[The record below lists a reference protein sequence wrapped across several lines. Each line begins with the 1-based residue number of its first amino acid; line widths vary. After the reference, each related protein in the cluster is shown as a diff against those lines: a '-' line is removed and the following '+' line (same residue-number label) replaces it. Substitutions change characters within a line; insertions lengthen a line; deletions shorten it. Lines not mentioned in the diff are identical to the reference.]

1 MANEQDKTK
10 VLYDAVSKDYDIGTF
25 NEFSAKLQD
34 PTKRKA
40 FYDGVGKEYD
50 LGTFDDFSSKVSAP
64 KKKDLSLPSTDFSAS
79 SQFLQE
85 KPTPTIPF
93 RQGVEVEKPKVKV
106 NRENIIKRAEAGE
119 VNPDLN
125 ELADLNQ
132 RLIKGGV
139 LTAGE
144 IERGELDKGDIDDF
158 TLRTRAVRDLRE
170 KSIEKSKALENG
182 AKKIQ
187 EQGRTLIQQYEQA
200 PSTELKSQI
209 EQLDK
214 DYQLTLREYKKER
227 YKQDIYEK
235 RLVQTSDS
243 IKRLANEQLP
253 DDFFSGFYKGLK
265 GNINSYTEAIDLAK
279 KSKKEQIEY
288 AKTKSLQAPTK
299 EAPLK
304 AQAGEMIGG
313 VAPDAGVNIAFSLAG
328 LPGAGAAVVAVR
340 QGAQQA
346 ADDFVRAFNQAKEE
360 GIETG
365 ELDKNGNPI
374 LREATDDEAY
384 DIATKAAGVGFG
396 TGALEGLAGSVTGG
410 IGGKLAGRATTTVG
424 RVLTERA
431 VDVGLDAGIAG
442 TMQTGRNLFDRAQ
455 GLQTSVG
462 EGVLQNMAGE
472 VLLSAPVNV
481 VAGRKEIA
489 RAKKASNAAKEQ
501 LFDHVINAKDNPE
514 ELKKLTE
521 NLEIIKNQGLVTE
534 SEYND
539 IVKKAQQYEQ
549 ALPTIPEEIKNK
561 KAAADLIIERND
573 LAEKAQT
580 VDEAYKK
587 PIEERIKQINEE
599 LLQVDSKPTP
609 KPAAEV
615 DLKEVEITAEK
626 PTEVT
631 ETKVEEVQPTETKVE
646 TEAQPVE
653 QEQVVAEE
661 VQPTEALKDIES
673 TAKALEELSSGKFK
687 LGELE
692 ETPTAL
698 DVDYG
703 DIVWQQSGLSSFNK
717 GTNGKTYITDK
728 DGKIYEIQKTKLS
741 ANNTFLVV
749 IKDANGGE
757 VGNFEFKKQPDGSFY
772 AEESYVSNK
781 GKGLAAIAYD
791 YASQDGIIIKPS
803 KKLKQDGIKFWSKSI
818 AEAYHKAKADGSS
831 PELVK
836 AVEDLLGKPTEVKA
850 EEQPAP
856 ISEIEQAK
864 KELKEAREA
873 FRKASAGLGSLGNL
887 QAIPEFVNLVKKAV
901 KLGVVAAKDFYNE
914 HKDLFNN
921 YSEKDIN
928 DAFENAKKDLIKKG
942 EVDINK
948 VINKISTE
956 LKNKYNKLA
965 EKVNKLKESAKE
977 SEYQQRWK
985 EAEQKFMRDYELAKQ
1000 KGESEEK
1007 LNKIKS
1013 EYETEIGK
1021 LNDKISEIQYQQR
1034 WKEAE
1039 ANFIK
1044 EYELAKQKGASDA
1057 KLKEMTDKY
1066 KSKVKSLEEELKQ
1079 EKKERRYELK
1089 YLEAEANTV
1098 KDWLGENKSLLKGL
1112 TDAEYQ
1118 RLTKKLTGTG
1128 LRSDIDDV
1136 MEYLDKMVGN
1146 ADYNNKLSQ
1155 AKKLNK
1161 GLKLLS
1167 KSKSTLVNEREALK
1181 KFISVKPSS
1190 SWDVAKLDEYN
1201 KFAEE
1206 LIDSVSPVKN
1216 VKGKPER
1223 KTKTITT
1230 EQIDN
1235 KYETLKNDYDNE
1247 VLSKLIKDNAWY
1259 FINKKFTIEDI
1270 DKIKADL
1277 EFINGKDLD
1286 AQKQALERLDQRK
1299 EFKEAMKEIVSVQI
1313 KKITNL
1319 DKTIRDGF
1327 SKDDNL
1333 TIDRLENIDVNK
1345 LDTKQLIKI
1354 NNILNNIETNGD
1366 FSDDGYVDVIAKFQK
1381 AIPKIDGILKN
1392 SNLFKFKNTK
1402 IWDTIRTKRSLDA
1415 IMQRLTLV
1423 NRTAAAKLN
1432 VAFGDT
1438 DLSLNNVKVND
1449 FAKKV
1454 LETIQKYEDTKPSVK
1469 DEHTN
1474 EVVAYLIQNT
1484 ATTDKEKEAQFKQAK
1499 DNLKT
1504 SYENLKRGNKDE
1516 QNLGK
1521 LQEEIYKDL
1530 DLDNVN
1536 NQQQLI
1542 DKYSKMNKTAMDYLF
1557 KMQKIYE
1564 EIEPLFRK
1572 NQEKYNNTTYPKIQY
1587 YTPIK
1592 HRTLSTEVEEDL
1604 KGEEEYLKSSM
1615 GINASMSKSSI
1626 KRVGMNKNQYIDTD
1640 FNKLMYTRANDIAN
1654 QAYTLPDRAFMH
1666 ELFNSK
1672 EFLELF
1678 GEENARVLRDAFE
1691 SKVNHVM
1698 NKYPIPS
1705 KTQKK
1710 INDGLKPLDRIINLS
1725 SVRALNGALQSV
1737 KQMVVLVNTISDL
1750 TLSGNA
1756 DLIDKSFKAKWDKS
1770 FETFLE
1776 RMPISLR
1783 EGTKGGTNLSKD
1795 IDEITESKI
1804 RTELENLYKAYGLST
1819 ENMAEKTLYFLRK
1832 GDSFPAELSWAAYYM
1847 ESLKNQGIDVDNI
1860 NWEEENNKINDDEE
1874 SRKEAIAYAEA
1885 KVSSKQNVS
1894 DPANVSELIANKD
1907 VLVRIVRSLVAPL
1920 SSYAI
1925 NTRNRLNDDLLAI
1938 AKGGDKKAAAIDI
1951 TATLAEL
1958 YAYGVMINVI
1968 SAFILEPIMEM
1979 MLDEFGFDPE
1989 KDPREWD
1996 EILKDIFTK
2005 KAAWSAM
2012 ADFLTTGTTIFGE
2025 KYGKDALNSIYTAL
2039 NGKTKN
2045 ANDYFNITP
2054 EESKKNE
2061 KEQNDYDRTLPF
2073 RTKTLTETFGKAGT
2087 LGILLDLS
2095 TNTLSSLSYVYDDEA
2110 RMKEGVRLGKTRVE
2124 GLKKGEFEKS
2134 FISPVELTPNEEKFF
2149 AISGMISATTMLI
2162 PMFSEIT
2169 SVNRMAYQK
2178 AIRQAKA
2185 KYGEPE
2191 RTSAGEPFAKKE
2203 PTGFYTNVFKLM
2215 DEKENLLKSGLSSS
2229 VKNEKLKEIDEKL
2242 KREYMRRTGVNE
2254 VKQEQFSRFLRDLTR
2269 QRGERIKRGLR

>member
-1 MANEQDKTK
+1 MADEKISLGDLLKEEPKEKQTK
-10 VLYDAVSKDYDIGTF
+10 
-25 NEFSAKLQD
+25 
-34 PTKRKA
+34 
-40 FYDGVGKEYD
+40 
-50 LGTFDDFSSKVSAP
+50 KVSLGDLLKEEP
-64 KKKDLSLPSTDFSAS
+64 VKKKELALPSTDFSAS

-85 KPTPTIPF
+85 KPTTTIPF
-93 RQGVEVEKPKVKV
+93 KTGVEVEKPKVKV

-119 VNPDLN
+119 VNPDLK

-158 TLRTRAVRDLRE
+158 TLRTRALRDLRE
-170 KSIEKSKALENG
+170 KSVEKSKALETG
-182 AKKIQ
+182 AKKLQ
-187 EQGRTLIQQYEQA
+187 QQGQTLIQEYSQA
-200 PSTELKSQI
+200 PSPELKSQI

-214 DYQLTLREYKKER
+214 DYQLTVKEYNKER

-243 IKRLANEQLP
+243 IKKLANESLP
-253 DDFFSGFYKGLK
+253 TGFFEGAWKRIKENPKEFIEYV
-265 GNINSYTEAIDLAK
+265 DLFK
-279 KSKKEQIEY
+279 RSKAEQIQF
-288 AKTKSLQAPTK
+288 AKDAYLKMPTK
-299 EAPLK
+299 EQDLFSRGSMG
-304 AQAGEMIGG
+304 QIGG
-313 VAPDAGVNIAFSLAG
+313 DVLVDGMIALGFSLAG
-328 LPGAGAAVVAVR
+328 SPVAGAAAVSVK
-340 QGAQQA
+340 QGAIQA
-346 ADDFVRAFNQAKEE
+346 GEDFVRAFNQAKEE
-360 GIETG
+360 GIATG
-365 ELDKNGNPI
+365 EYDRNGKPI
-374 LREATDDEAY
+374 MRIPSDDEAY

-396 TGALEGLAGSVTGG
+396 TGTIEGLAGVLTGG
-410 IGGKLAGRATTTVG
+410 AATKVVGKVAEKALPKVVAKVAERGTDVAQDVLLAG
-424 RVLTERA
+424 
-431 VDVGLDAGIAG
+431 GL
-442 TMQTGRNLFDRAQ
+442 QTGRNAFDRYQ
-455 GLQTSVG
+455 GLQT
-462 EGVLQNMAGE
+462 ELLAGVPQNMLAEGF
-472 VLLSAPVNV
+472 LSTVINV
-481 VAGRKEIA
+481 PGAVKDI
-489 RAKKASNAAKEQ
+489 KKIKASEAAKAQIFES
-501 LFDHVINAKDNPE
+501 VVNAKDNPE

-539 IVKKAQQYEQ
+539 IVKKVQQYEQ

-599 LLQVDSKPTP
+599 LLKVDEKAVTP
-609 KPAAEV
+609 PPAAEV
-615 DLKEVEITAEK
+615 TLPEVEVTAEK
-626 PTEVT
+626 PAPTEPI
-631 ETKVEEVQPTETKVE
+631 EAQKVEIKEEPKE
-646 TEAQPVE
+646 
-653 QEQVVAEE
+653 VVAEE
-661 VQPTEALKDIES
+661 VVTEEKPIEEVAPEVKEELIPEITEQEYSNFIDKGIVTEERLNNIAEKVKNQEILSDKEQAIFTDKTSDINRIISESEFKDNEITTETEVEKKDRVTRLKD
-673 TAKALEELSSGKFK
+673 
-687 LGELE
+687 
-692 ETPTAL
+692 
-698 DVDYG
+698 
-703 DIVWQQSGLSSFNK
+703 
-717 GTNGKTYITDK
+717 
-728 DGKIYEIQKTKLS
+728 
-741 ANNTFLVV
+741 
-749 IKDANGGE
+749 
-757 VGNFEFKKQPDGSFY
+757 
-772 AEESYVSNK
+772 
-781 GKGLAAIAYD
+781 
-791 YASQDGIIIKPS
+791 
-803 KKLKQDGIKFWSKSI
+803 
-818 AEAYHKAKADGSS
+818 
-831 PELVK
+831 
-836 AVEDLLGKPTEVKA
+836 
-850 EEQPAP
+850 
-856 ISEIEQAK
+856 
-864 KELKEAREA
+864 
-873 FRKASAGLGSLGNL
+873 
-887 QAIPEFVNLVKKAV
+887 
-901 KLGVVAAKDFYNE
+901 
-914 HKDLFNN
+914 
-921 YSEKDIN
+921 
-928 DAFENAKKDLIKKG
+928 
-942 EVDINK
+942 
-948 VINKISTE
+948 
-956 LKNKYNKLA
+956 
-965 EKVNKLKESAKE
+965 KVNKLKESIKGFKYE
-977 SEYQQRWK
+977 QRWK
-985 EAEQKFMRDYELAKQ
+985 DAEAKFM
-1000 KGESEEK
+1000 
-1007 LNKIKS
+1007 
-1013 EYETEIGK
+1013 
-1021 LNDKISEIQYQQR
+1021 
-1034 WKEAE
+1034 
-1039 ANFIK
+1039 K

-1201 KFAEE
+1201 KFAKE

-1299 EFKEAMKEIVSVQI
+1299 EFKEAMKEIVFVQI

-1319 DKTIRDGF
+1319 DKAIRDGF
-1327 SKDDNL
+1327 SKDENSI
-1333 TIDRLENIDVNK
+1333 IDRLKNIDVKK
-1345 LDTKQLIKI
+1345 LNTKQLIKI

-1366 FSDDGYVDVIAKFQK
+1366 FSDAGYVDVIAKFQK

-1423 NRTAAAKLN
+1423 NRTAASKLN

-1449 FAKKV
+1449 FVKKV

-1504 SYENLKRGNKDE
+1504 SYENLKKGNKDE

-1557 KMQKIYE
+1557 KMQKVYE

-1572 NQEKYNNTTYPKIQY
+1572 NQELYNNTTYPKIQY

-1770 FETFLE
+1770 FETFLK

-1804 RTELENLYKAYGLST
+1804 RTELENLYKAYGLAT

-1860 NWEEENNKINDDEE
+1860 NWEEENNKINDGEE

-1907 VLVRIVRSLVAPL
+1907 VLVRIVRSLIAPL

-1938 AKGGDKKAAAIDI
+1938 AKGGDKKAAVIDI

-1968 SAFILEPIMEM
+1968 SAFILEPAMEM

-2005 KAAWSAM
+2005 KAAWNAM

-2095 TNTLSSLSYVYDDEA
+2095 TNALSSLSYVYDDEA

-2149 AISGMISATTMLI
+2149 VISGMISASTMLI

-2242 KREYMRRTGVNE
+2242 KREYMRRAGVNE